1 MLKLLMQFFGNGIL
15 SSGSILK
22 QVPQFLNNFIAC
34 TGFQQTMRF
43 KGRMLLL
50 PTASE
55 SKKSEEKLSYGKT
68 ELNRI
73 NQVLCQ
79 TNGCVSVE

>member
-1 MLKLLMQFFGNGIL
+1 MLKLLMQFREL
-15 SSGSILK
+15 SKFLEKGYYQVEVFLK

-43 KGRMLLL
+43 KGRMLLP

-55 SKKSEEKLSYGKT
+55 LK
-68 ELNRI
+68 N
-73 NQVLCQ
+73 
-79 TNGCVSVE
+79 

>member
-1 MLKLLMQFFGNGIL
+1 MLKLLMQFREL
-15 SSGSILK
+15 SKFLEMGYYQVEVFLK
-22 QVPQFLNNFIAC
+22 QVPQFLTNFIAC

-55 SKKSEEKLSYGKT
+55 SKKLKKS
-68 ELNRI
+68 
-73 NQVLCQ
+73 
-79 TNGCVSVE
+79 

>member
-1 MLKLLMQFFGNGIL
+1 MLKLLMQFREL
-15 SSGSILK
+15 SKFLEMGYYQVEVFLK
-22 QVPQFLNNFIAC
+22 QVPQFLNNFIDC

-55 SKKSEEKLSYGKT
+55 SKKLKKS
-68 ELNRI
+68 
-73 NQVLCQ
+73 
-79 TNGCVSVE
+79 